1 MFKNLVIKKFATN
14 DKNKT
19 DLNQPN
25 QLDLQSKLKN
35 LKDEN
40 FNFKNNEY
48 KYMLEKGMA
57 HYYRIKWINN
67 KKKYMFYFIGSAFV
81 FCFMNL
87 VKYYYVLYY
96 YIMWDID
103 IRKPRVSDYIID
115 RFR

>member
-1 MFKNLVIKKFATN
+1 MFKIHNVKSHKSFSTS
-14 DKNKT
+14 KNKP
-19 DLNQPN
+19 DLHE
-25 QLDLQSKLKN
+25 KLKI
-35 LKDEN
+35 LKDHN
-40 FNFKNNEY
+40 FNFNNNEY

-67 KKKYMFYFIGSAFV
+67 RKKYLFYFIGSVCAFCV
-81 FCFMNL
+81 LNL
-87 VKYYYVLYY
+87 VKYYYVIYY